1 VIVRIMPWVGK
12 LSVCCRGSQIC
23 CGGGG
28 GGLASSL
35 ICGLAL
41 FGIGY
46 VICDIGGGYVIC
58 GVSEG

>member
-1 VIVRIMPWVGK
+1 VGK

-58 GVSEG
+58 GVGEG